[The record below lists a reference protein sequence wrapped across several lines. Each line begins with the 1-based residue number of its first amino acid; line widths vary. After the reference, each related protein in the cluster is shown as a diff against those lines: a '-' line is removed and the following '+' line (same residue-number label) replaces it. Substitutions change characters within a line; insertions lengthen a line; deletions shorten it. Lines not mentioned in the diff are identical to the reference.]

1 MIEYPDIYVLIFGF
15 SLKEHWGEKR
25 GLSERLNRHLTS
37 ENSQSPRSGSSKIQS
52 RADRGHALSCT
63 TVWGCRYRD
72 LRWRC
77 RCCSLQTSDN
87 FIRFDCDLTFD
98 EPSETWTL
106 HSVALLHPTPIR
118 EVMGQKVQ
126 FSYPGPGLNKWQA
139 LLLQLWFVL
148 C

>member
-1 MIEYPDIYVLIFGF
+1 MNAKPLKAVSCPVLQDT
-15 SLKEHWGEKR
+15 E
-25 GLSERLNRHLTS
+25 
-37 ENSQSPRSGSSKIQS
+37 QS
-52 RADRGHALSCT
+52 RQRARAQLYDCVGVPLSRSPVEVPLLLVT
-63 TVWGCRYRD
+63 D
-72 LRWRC
+72 
-77 RCCSLQTSDN
+77 
-87 FIRFDCDLTFD
+87 IRFDCDLTFD